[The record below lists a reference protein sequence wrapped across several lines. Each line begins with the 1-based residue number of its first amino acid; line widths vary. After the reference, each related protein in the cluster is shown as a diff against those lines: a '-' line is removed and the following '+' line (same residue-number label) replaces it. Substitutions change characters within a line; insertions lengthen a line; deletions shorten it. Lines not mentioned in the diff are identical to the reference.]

1 MITILVDREHLEEA
15 LNALEQSPIEDAAQL
30 ERQVEAMNGI
40 ISAIHSEEQSAKSA
54 AFILRK
60 ELGEAL
66 DSLEEAQPNKAHHF
80 EAQLCQLLEMTDHMR
95 AVVRTRGW

>member
-1 MITILVDREHLEEA
+1 MTTISVDREHLEQA
-15 LNALEQSPIEDAAQL
+15 MNALIAVSPYNPEENDRHIAAL
-30 ERQVEAMNGI
+30 E
-40 ISAIHSEEQSAKSA
+40 AINKAIKMEEQSAKSA